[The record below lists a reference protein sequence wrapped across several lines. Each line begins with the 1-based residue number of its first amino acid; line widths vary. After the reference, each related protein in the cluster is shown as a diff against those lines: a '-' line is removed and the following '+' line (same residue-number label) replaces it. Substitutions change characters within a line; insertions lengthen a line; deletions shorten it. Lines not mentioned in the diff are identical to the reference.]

1 MTDQASYS
9 NVNSLPLLCQK
20 FILEFG
26 GSEYYIGSKL
36 KGFLPSPKKYNNV
49 NDIENSQAI

>member
-26 GSEYYIGSKL
+26 GGEYYIGSKL